1 MGLPDALADSVDVL
15 LTDIDDVTGVVEV
28 ADGLEV
34 AVVDEGSDGVQ
45 LWAGLG
51 LGLLDSDADAEAE
64 RADILL
70 AEDGDAAAAVCVS
83 EAVCV
88 PLLVV
93 LAVADTVT
101 GGEPDCGSLEIAL
114 ADEGSDGVQLRLG
127 LGLGLLDRDADSEAE
142 RADTLLAE
150 DGDAAAAVCVSEAVC
165 VSLLAVLTLVDAV
178 TDEEPDSVPLAEMLP
193 ECDVDGAV
201 NRDGDV
207 LGLPLPLP
215 LGDVVPVSDGDGDA
229 ETHTLDPAMLE
240 VPDGHTALVDDV
252 DPGPQ

>member
-45 LWAGLG
+45 LRVGLG
-51 LGLLDSDADAEAE
+51 LGLLDSDADA
-64 RADILL
+64 
-70 AEDGDAAAAVCVS
+70 
-83 EAVCV
+83 
-88 PLLVV
+88 
-93 LAVADTVT
+93 
-101 GGEPDCGSLEIAL
+101 
-114 ADEGSDGVQLRLG
+114 
-127 LGLGLLDRDADSEAE
+127 EAE

-150 DGDAAAAVCVSEAVC
+150 DGDAAAAVCVS
-165 VSLLAVLTLVDAV
+165 LLVVLTVSDAV
-178 TDEEPDSVPLAEMLP
+178 TDGEPDGVPLAEMLP
-193 ECDVDGAV
+193 DCDVDGAAD
-201 NRDGDV
+201 RDGDV

-229 ETHTLDPAMLE
+229 EAHTLDPAMLE
-240 VPDGHTALVDDV
+240 VPDGHTAWVDDV